1 MIDRALI
8 LGMAGMLVSIA
19 GCAPGGSR
27 EISGIPA
34 EPELGRSRAAAAHGP
49 VPLVVAPP
57 RAFRT
62 TALAARPAEPRR
74 VAPPDAAPLARTR
87 AGSTADVAEIRDAFA
102 GYRRAFNRRDAA
114 ALAAHWSEAGRSV
127 DLVSGEVTAGRE
139 AVGAVFASLF
149 ATDEDAAI
157 DIDVRSIRPVSAD
170 VAVVDGESRI
180 AFGDGA
186 ASASRFSAVV
196 VRNDGRW
203 LLESVSESSLPA
215 AAAARK
221 PLADLAWL
229 TGSWEDVGEGL
240 TASIRCFW
248 SAGDAFLI
256 RAHTVTADDAPP
268 ARPQP
273 GDDRIPGLLPAAAG
287 GSRELTE
294 IIGWDPERQVI
305 RSWLFTSDGRFA
317 ESTWTREGDAWRV
330 RTEGRGADEGR
341 SAECTLVRLGS
352 DEVSVRPGGA
362 GLAGLLPPASDFIRT
377 AR

>member
-8 LGMAGMLVSIA
+8 LGLAGMLVSIA

-27 EISGIPA
+27 EISGISA
-34 EPELGRSRAAAAHGP
+34 EPELGRSPAAVARGP

-57 RAFRT
+57 RVFRT
-62 TALAARPAEPRR
+62 TALAAPPAEPRR
-74 VAPPDAAPLARTR
+74 VAPPAAAPLARLATV
-87 AGSTADVAEIRDAFA
+87 ATTDVAEIRAAFA
-102 GYRRAFNRRDAA
+102 GYRHAFNRRDAA
-114 ALAAHWSEAGRSV
+114 ALAAHWSEAGCNV
-127 DLVSGEVTAGRE
+127 DLASGEVTAGRE

-157 DIDVRSIRPVSAD
+157 DIDVRSIRPVTVD

-180 AFGDGA
+180 AFGDGE

-196 VRNDGRW
+196 VRKDGRW

-256 RAHTVTADDAPP
+256 RAHTVTVDDAPP

-273 GDDRIPGLLPAAAG
+273 GDDRIPGLLPAAGG

-317 ESTWTREGDAWRV
+317 ESTWVRDGDAWRV

-341 SAECTLVRLGS
+341 SAECMLVREGA
-352 DEVSVRPGGA
+352 DEVSVRAGGT
-362 GLAGLLPPASDFIRT
+362 GLTGLSPPATDFIRT